1 MLADRCQ
8 PGRRRVVAQNDR
20 GRPSTAGAGERARRR
35 DWAFGPTRPYDLRV
49 LPPLVIGLALLLA
62 LVVLPPA
69 RRLQLAGLSPG
80 WIGTYVG
87 VVWVLAMVVALIP
100 GGRFLF
106 PIALLAWVAPFIVAP
121 ERLGRVLRG
130 GPRGRSGPGPGARNV
145 TPAASTDHGPP
156 RDGT

>member
-1 MLADRCQ
+1 MAQDDPR
-8 PGRRRVVAQNDR
+8 GRAVRGVAGTRRRR
-20 GRPSTAGAGERARRR
+20 
-35 DWAFGPTRPYDLRV
+35 AFGWTRPYDLRV

-69 RRLQLAGLSPG
+69 RRLQLAGLSQG
-80 WIGTYVG
+80 WIGTYAA

-106 PIALLAWVAPFIVAP
+106 PIALLAWVGPFIVAP

-145 TPAASTDHGPP
+145 TPTASTDRGLPP
-156 RDGT
+156 DAS